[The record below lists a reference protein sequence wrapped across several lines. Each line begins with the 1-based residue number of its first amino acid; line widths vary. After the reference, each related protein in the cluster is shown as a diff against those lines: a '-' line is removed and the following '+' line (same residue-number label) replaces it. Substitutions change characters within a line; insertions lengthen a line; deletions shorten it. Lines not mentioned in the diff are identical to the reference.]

1 MVARGP
7 DIDMSPEEE
16 LRARSEAL
24 EDAVQASAAD
34 ELDVSHVERLGEVIG
49 SSWKAFRLGLRRGD
63 PSASVE
69 PLRVTLKPEARP
81 VKARPRV
88 YNLIKTTW
96 LAACMVSLAA
106 LGFVFLNMQAVW
118 ASAAVAALKK
128 GAFAS

>member
-1 MVARGP
+1 M
-7 DIDMSPEEE
+7 
-16 LRARSEAL
+16 
-24 EDAVQASAAD
+24 
-34 ELDVSHVERLGEVIG
+34 ERCREVIG
-49 SSWKAFRLGLRRGD
+49 RRWNAFQRGLRRGE
-63 PSASVE
+63 PPARVE

-106 LGFVFLNMQAVW
+106 LGFVFLNMQVVW

>member
-1 MVARGP
+1 MPFRHRRL
-7 DIDMSPEEE
+7 MSWTFRTWSV
-16 LRARSEAL
+16 LARSLVVAGKRFGL
-24 EDAVQASAAD
+24 GYAGVTRPRVWSPCAS
-34 ELDVSHVERLGEVIG
+34 
-49 SSWKAFRLGLRRGD
+49 
-63 PSASVE
+63 
-69 PLRVTLKPEARP
+69 LKPEARP